1 MNLGEKTPVNLGQAK
16 SFIANHPPLMD
27 TPSMI
32 SVSTLIQH
40 LGESIY
46 DTRVLASRLEDR
58 VSGILG
64 PRRESRDAVAPCPPD
79 SQHMNEILLRMIY
92 DIDEINNRISINV
105 LRMEEGIGY

>member
-1 MNLGEKTPVNLGQAK
+1 MNLGEKTPANLGQAK

-32 SVSTLIQH
+32 SVSALIQH
-40 LGESIY
+40 LGKSIF

-64 PRRESRDAVAPCPPD
+64 PRMGGAPDVEAPCVEP
-79 SQHMNEILLRMIY
+79 QHLNEYLLKMIS
-92 DIDEINNRISINV
+92 DIDGINNRISINV

>member
-1 MNLGEKTPVNLGQAK
+1 MNLGEKTPVDLGQAK

-32 SVSTLIQH
+32 SVMALIQH
-40 LGESIY
+40 LGKSIHEA
-46 DTRVLASRLEDR
+46 RVLSCRLEDR

-64 PRRESRDAVAPCPPD
+64 PRREVSEFAEPCPPD
-79 SQHMNEILLRMIY
+79 SQHLNENLLRMIS
-92 DIDEINNRISINV
+92 DLDKINNHISINV

>member
-27 TPSMI
+27 SPSMI
-32 SVSTLIQH
+32 SVMALIQH
-40 LGESIY
+40 LGKSIY
-46 DTRVLASRLEDR
+46 ETRVLSSRLEDR

-64 PRRESRDAVAPCPPD
+64 PRRESPDAVAPCPPD

-92 DIDEINNRISINV
+92 DIDEINNNISINV

>member
-1 MNLGEKTPVNLGQAK
+1 MNLGEKTPVDLGQAK

-32 SVSTLIQH
+32 SVSALIQH
-40 LGESIY
+40 LGKSIY

-64 PRRESRDAVAPCPPD
+64 PRRESPDVVAPCPPD
-79 SQHMNEILLRMIY
+79 SQHMNEILLRMIS